1 MSPRP
6 SLSQPLLDKSDEAVT
21 TLAPSEATN
30 RYSVLKGKNMKSD
43 SPVFGVFFFYIK
55 NFMRLS
61 HQFESKI
68 LVLGGMKVC

>member
-6 SLSQPLLDKSDEAVT
+6 SLSQPLLDNGDEAAT

-30 RYSVLKGKNMKSD
+30 RYSVLKGKNTKSD
-43 SPVFGVFFFYIK
+43 SPVFWGFFFNIK

-68 LVLGGMKVC
+68 LVLG